1 MCANCVA
8 QGALYVGGALG
19 ALRVMGARAR
29 ARRSAGAP
37 PAAEQATDLADTAT
51 DTTDTT
57 TAGAVDGLKAGH
69 PG

>member
-8 QGALYVGGALG
+8 QGSLYVGGALG

-29 ARRSAGAP
+29 ARRAAGAR
-37 PAAEQATDLADTAT
+37 PADEQATDLADAA
-51 DTTDTT
+51 DT
-57 TAGAVDGLKAGH
+57 TAGADDGLKAGH

>member
-8 QGALYVGGALG
+8 QGAVYVGGALG

-29 ARRSAGAP
+29 ARRLAERPAADPADDTAVPSASGAGA
-37 PAAEQATDLADTAT
+37 ETR
-51 DTTDTT
+51 
-57 TAGAVDGLKAGH
+57 DGLKAGQ

>member
-8 QGALYVGGALG
+8 QGSLYVGGALG

-37 PAAEQATDLADTAT
+37 PADERATDRVDAT
-51 DTTDTT
+51 DTTA
-57 TAGAVDGLKAGH
+57 AGDDGLKAGH